1 MQIINDQSCSWIND
15 LEPRKKYKSLKN
27 DETCDFII
35 IGAGYTGL
43 SAARSL
49 AKINPDKK
57 IIIVDA
63 QLAGEG
69 ASGRNSGYLVDTTLN
84 EGFASTKDLSVYQN
98 KTKLYQTGIST
109 VKKYIEEHQVDCDWN
124 ECGKY
129 YASSDLNDLKILEN
143 FSKILK
149 IQNIEHK
156 ILQSNELEKLL
167 GTSFYK
173 VGLYTSSGVLLHPGK
188 LARSM
193 IKTLPINVELFENTQ
208 LLNWLEQND
217 KIICNFES
225 YKIESK
231 KIIFCTNGFLSSLG
245 IKQRYNF
252 PISLSASTTRILN
265 KNELDIMGNP
275 SEWGVLSVKPMGATV
290 RLTKDKRITIRNT
303 AEINNSFSMNADELE
318 KRKQFHLKGL
328 KKRFP
333 FLPNDIIEHTW
344 SGIACRSANGAQI
357 FDQLSNNVY
366 VAGCFNGAGIGLG
379 TLFGEQ
385 IALKASNINSSEIEL
400 IESQLKPSWLPPQP
414 FLNLGIKAKLIFER
428 YKAKSEI

>member
-1 MQIINDQSCSWIND
+1 
-15 LEPRKKYKSLKN
+15 
-27 DETCDFII
+27 
-35 IGAGYTGL
+35 
-43 SAARSL
+43 
-49 AKINPDKK
+49 
-57 IIIVDA
+57 
-63 QLAGEG
+63 
-69 ASGRNSGYLVDTTLN
+69 
-84 EGFASTKDLSVYQN
+84 
-98 KTKLYQTGIST
+98 
-109 VKKYIEEHQVDCDWN
+109 
-124 ECGKY
+124 
-129 YASSDLNDLKILEN
+129 
-143 FSKILK
+143 
-149 IQNIEHK
+149 
-156 ILQSNELEKLL
+156 
-167 GTSFYK
+167 
-173 VGLYTSSGVLLHPGK
+173 LHPGK

-208 LLNWLEQND
+208 LLNWVEQD
-217 KIICNFES
+217 GKIICNFGN

-385 IALKASNINSSEIEL
+385 IALKASNFNSSEMEL

>member
-1 MQIINDQSCSWIND
+1 M
-15 LEPRKKYKSLKN
+15 L
-27 DETCDFII
+27 F
-35 IGAGYTGL
+35 
-43 SAARSL
+43 RS
-49 AKINPDKK
+49 
-57 IIIVDA
+57 
-63 QLAGEG
+63 
-69 ASGRNSGYLVDTTLN
+69 
-84 EGFASTKDLSVYQN
+84 
-98 KTKLYQTGIST
+98 
-109 VKKYIEEHQVDCDWN
+109 
-124 ECGKY
+124 
-129 YASSDLNDLKILEN
+129 
-143 FSKILK
+143 
-149 IQNIEHK
+149 HK
-156 ILQSNELEKLL
+156 IFQSKELEKLL

-173 VGLYTSSGVLLHPGK
+173 IGLYTSSGVLLHPGK

-252 PISLSASTTRILN
+252 PISLSASTTRVLN

-275 SEWGVLSVKPMGATV
+275 SEWGVLSVKPMGATI

-333 FLPNDIIEHTW
+333 FLPNDIIEYTW
-344 SGIACRSANGAQI
+344 SGIDCRSANGAQI

-385 IALKASNINSSEIEL
+385 IALKASNFNSSEMEL